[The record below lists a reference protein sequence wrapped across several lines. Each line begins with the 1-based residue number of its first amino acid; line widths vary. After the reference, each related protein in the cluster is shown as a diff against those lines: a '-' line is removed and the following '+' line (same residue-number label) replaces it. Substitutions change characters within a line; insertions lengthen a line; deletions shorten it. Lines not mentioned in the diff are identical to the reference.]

1 MMRGALVITAALW
14 LALAA
19 ARGGTL
25 PSAGGRDHGVLALPT
40 ILNPPARPP
49 RLMPGPPEPLSPEA
63 EDDSDLYH
71 LPAAQPPGTV
81 RPGPH
86 LSRTPMVM
94 AARDDRIILVYA
106 SPSAEDPPAV
116 RAGAGSRRRVES
128 LTIATVTEGMYAF
141 EPVGREPEALA
152 SLPGWGAV
160 EGLVVLPLGPAA
172 LLRDANGVEAP
183 ALLVLRGVEWSPAPL
198 PEGLDAAQPWR
209 LLAVHDRVALVEVP
223 REGDAARMWW
233 AGAREI
239 QDAAGNDGAFGPLWK
254 QGAIAA
260 PRSSESLLSAGGQI
274 IAASRVDSDT
284 VRLRLLRGAG
294 AAPEGAAPGATAAAP
309 ANEASAYELVD
320 VPGVGA
326 HYAVIPTGDRVNV
339 VWMRDSDRRLLV
351 HSVSATTGRVL
362 HEGFARTEPLVT
374 GAELQRMV
382 LLLGTVLLTILL
394 FVLRPEAADRQV
406 ITLPPG
412 AALSDPWRRIAA
424 AMIDLLL
431 PMAVC
436 AWVFGVPA
444 RDMAAAMVF
453 SSSASLRG
461 FVVFLLAVGVT
472 VAHSALGEAMSGR
485 TLGKAIFGCR
495 SVSVSG
501 AIPTVWQ
508 ALVRSALKWLFPP
521 LAMLMLVD
529 PSRRHPADVAA
540 KTVVIVRVRDDGSG
554 LPPAPSDPPPRE

>member
-1 MMRGALVITAALW
+1 MMRRALVILAAFW
-14 LALAA
+14 LLLAA

-25 PSAGGRDHGVLALPT
+25 PSAGGREHGVLALPT
-40 ILNPPARPP
+40 ILNPPPKPP
-49 RLMPGPPEPLSPEA
+49 RLTPGPPEPMPPEA
-63 EDDSDLYH
+63 EDDADIYH
-71 LPAAQPPGTV
+71 LPASQPPGTV

-86 LSRTPMVM
+86 LSRTPLLM
-94 AARDDRIILVYA
+94 AARDARIVMVYP

-116 RAGAGSRRRVES
+116 RAGSGAKRRVES
-128 LTIATVTEGMYAF
+128 MTIASVTEGMYAF

-152 SLPGWGAV
+152 SLPGWGTV

-172 LLRDANGVEAP
+172 LLRDARGAEAP

-198 PEGLDAAQPWR
+198 PDGPDAALPWR
-209 LLAVHDRVALVEVP
+209 LLALRDRVALVEVP
-223 REGDAARMWW
+223 RQGESARVWW
-233 AGAREI
+233 ALAKDL
-239 QDAAGNDGAFGPLWK
+239 QAAASEEALTGPLWR
-254 QGAIAA
+254 QGSMAA
-260 PRSSESLLSAGGQI
+260 PRASESLLAAGGQI
-274 IAASRVDSDT
+274 IAASRADSDT
-284 VRLRLLRGAG
+284 VRLRMLRVA
-294 AAPEGAAPGATAAAP
+294 EGAEPDGEPHPSAEAAA
-309 ANEASAYELVD
+309 YDLID
-320 VPGVGA
+320 VPGVGS

-406 ITLPPG
+406 ITLPDG

-424 AMIDLLL
+424 AMIDLLI
-431 PMAVC
+431 PMALC

-444 RDMAAAMVF
+444 SDMAAAMVF

-461 FVVFLLAVGVT
+461 FVVFLLAVSLT
-472 VAHSALGEAMSGR
+472 VAHSALGEAAGGR
-485 TLGKAIFGCR
+485 TLGKALTACR

-501 AIPTVWQ
+501 ATPSVWQ
-508 ALVRSALKWLFPP
+508 ALVRNTLKWLFPP

-540 KTVVIVRVRDDGSG
+540 KTVVIVRARGSG
-554 LPPAPSDPPPRE
+554 AGGEPGSSEPPRSR